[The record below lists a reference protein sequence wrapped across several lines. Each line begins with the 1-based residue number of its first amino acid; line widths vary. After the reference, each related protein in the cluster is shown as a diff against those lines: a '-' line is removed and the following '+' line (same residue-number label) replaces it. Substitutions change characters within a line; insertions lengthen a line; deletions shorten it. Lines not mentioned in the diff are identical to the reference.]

1 MANAITIQG
10 LDDCLRFFDQAPE
23 NLMKVSRTA
32 MRDGGKEV
40 SKMARQRLPKRWRKL
55 VRSKVLRSYKGNIQ
69 VLWGLFNG
77 HQQQGHQN
85 KNGAIDDWFKAY
97 WLNYGT
103 LANRDPEHHFQTPVK
118 HRKTA
123 AAARRRSTEGIK
135 PRKFFEAAIQGWE
148 DRFTEAFSASLKNQE
163 DKLYER

>member
-1 MANAITIQG
+1 MADAITIQG

-32 MRDGGKEV
+32 MRDAGKEV

-55 VRSKVLRSYKGNIQ
+55 VRSKVLRSYKGNLQ

-77 HQQQGHQN
+77 HQRQGHQN
-85 KNGAIDDWFKAY
+85 KKGDIDDWFKAY

-103 LANRDPEHHFQTPVK
+103 LGNRDPEHHFQTAVK

-123 AAARRRSTEGIK
+123 AAARRRNTEGIK
-135 PRKFFEAAIQGWE
+135 PRKFFEASIQGWE
-148 DRFTEAFSASLKNQE
+148 EVFTKAFSASLKDQE

>member
-1 MANAITIQG
+1 MAAGITIQG

-32 MRDGGKEV
+32 LRDGAKAVAKV
-40 SKMARQRLPKRWRKL
+40 SRQRLPKRWRSL
-55 VRSKVLRSYKGNIQ
+55 VRYKVLRNYKGNLQ

-77 HQQQGHQN
+77 HQRQGHQN
-85 KNGAIDDWFKAY
+85 PKNAIDDWFKAY

-103 LANRDPEHHFQTPVK
+103 LGNRDPEHHFQTAVK

-123 AAARRRSTEGIK
+123 AAARRKNTEGIK
-135 PRKFFEAAIQGWE
+135 PRKFFEASIAGWE
-148 DRFTEAFSASLKNQE
+148 GVFVEAFAASLKKQE

>member
-1 MANAITIQG
+1 MADAITIQG

-32 MRDGGKEV
+32 LRDGGKEV
-40 SKMARQRLPKRWRKL
+40 SKMARQRLPKRWRRL
-55 VRSKVLRSYKGNIQ
+55 VRSKVLRSYKGDLQ

-103 LANRDPEHHFQTPVK
+103 LANRDPEHQFKTPVK

-123 AAARRRSTEGIK
+123 AASRRRNTEGIK
-135 PRKFFEAAIQGWE
+135 PRKFFEASIQGWE
-148 DRFTEAFSASLKNQE
+148 DRFIEAFSASLKKQE

>member
-1 MANAITIQG
+1 MAAGITIQG

-32 MRDGGKEV
+32 LRDGAKAVTKV
-40 SKMARQRLPKRWRKL
+40 SRQRLPKRWRGL
-55 VRSKVLRSYKGNIQ
+55 VRYKVLRNYKGNLQ

-77 HQQQGHQN
+77 HQRQGHQN
-85 KNGAIDDWFKAY
+85 PKNAIDDWFKAY

-103 LANRDPEHHFQTPVK
+103 LDNRDPEHHFQTAVK

-123 AAARRRSTEGIK
+123 AAARRKNTEGIK
-135 PRKFFEAAIQGWE
+135 PRKFFEASISGWE
-148 DRFTEAFSASLKNQE
+148 GTFTEAFSASLKKQE

>member
-1 MANAITIQG
+1 MADAITIQG

-23 NLMKVSRTA
+23 NLVKVSRTA
-32 MRDGGKEV
+32 LRDAGKEV

-55 VRSKVLRSYKGNIQ
+55 VRSKVLRSYKGNLQ

-77 HQQQGHQN
+77 HQRQGHQN
-85 KNGAIDDWFKAY
+85 PKNGIDDWFKAY

-103 LANRDPEHHFQTPVK
+103 LGNRDPEHHFQTAVK

-123 AAARRRSTEGIK
+123 AAARRRNTEGIK
-135 PRKFFEAAIQGWE
+135 PRKFFEASIQGWE
-148 DRFTEAFSASLKNQE
+148 DRFTEAFSASLKKQE